1 MAVGVPLIAPVTE
14 SRVSPV
20 GSDGET
26 DHDVIAPPLTVGVT
40 VVIGVPIVSVNEFGL
55 YAKVDGATS
64 FTSMVIVAVSVPPV
78 LVAVMV

>member
-14 SRVSPV
+14 SRVRPV
-20 GSDGET
+20 GSDGDT

-64 FTSMVIVAVSVPPV
+64 FTSMVTVAESVPPV